1 MITVIKKNSPYIT
14 ASENT
19 WKSYAIYFAGWM
31 DTANIAY
38 LEQKKWILH
47 LEKIGDSIPDF
58 RIARGGRGYQAL
70 TGTHYRSTSNIMPRI
85 QYGIIFSIAE
95 IIVQSFLNEENIDI
109 SDFKEST
116 KYKVLKTLEDFEFIE
131 VNENS
136 IKILDKLINTDG
148 DPIAF
153 SNLFK
158 ISALKMNSFKTF
170 IDIISRNKS
179 AKLKKSEI
187 GRQLQAKLGVT
198 WKSSTA
204 DSYIKIFFNWAR
216 NTGLY
221 PDIYKKRKDLIS
233 NEKYMNILDFLEEN
247 ED

>member
-47 LEKIGDSIPDF
+47 LEKIGDSI
-58 RIARGGRGYQAL
+58 
-70 TGTHYRSTSNIMPRI
+70 
-85 QYGIIFSIAE
+85 
-95 IIVQSFLNEENIDI
+95 SFLNEENIDI